1 MADNRKLSSTS
12 DYLAADE
19 TLKQFINRGFALFKI
34 PEVVQQNLKETFSLG
49 EKFFERSLNEKS
61 QSRLPLDMGYRP
73 YGVEYSQSESHPD
86 EVESFSVGRRM
97 GGTYPELK
105 SMSAS
110 LLRKQML
117 LIFNMLIPAVEKF
130 VSSLSKGLN
139 STLET
144 EYFEGTIREWSI
156 LQLNFS
162 RPAVTPSEYI
172 NDPHEDGCLITV
184 MSATKPGLEL
194 QGMDGSFLPVVTMP
208 DELLVIPGEI
218 LWLLTGGKIL
228 PTFHRVRAMS
238 IYERRMSLLF
248 FVDINPAMCSPW
260 IATDINKGIDIGD
273 RVMKNSRR
281 FGLSEWMRQQN

>member
-1 MADNRKLSSTS
+1 LRVDNRKLSSTP
-12 DYLAADE
+12 DYFAANE
-19 TLKQFINRGFALFKI
+19 TLERFIHRGFALFKI

-49 EKFFERSLNEKS
+49 DKFFDLSLNEKS
-61 QSRLPLDMGYRP
+61 QSHLPLDMGYRP
-73 YGVEYSQSESHPD
+73 YGVEYSQSESNPD

-97 GGTYPELK
+97 GETYPELK

-117 LIFNMLIPAVEKF
+117 LIFDMFVPAVEKF
-130 VSSLSKGLN
+130 VSALAIRLN

-144 EYFEGTIREWSI
+144 DIFEGAFREWSI

-194 QGMDGSFLPVVTMP
+194 QSMDGSFFPVLTMP
-208 DELLVIPGEI
+208 DELLVISGEI
-218 LWLLTGGKIL
+218 LWLLSGGKIP
-228 PTFHRVRAMS
+228 PTFHRVRTMS

-260 IATDINKGIDIGD
+260 IATNINRGIDIGD
-273 RVMKNSRR
+273 RVVKNARR
-281 FGLSEWMRQQN
+281 FGLSEWVQK